1 MRYNPGKLFR
11 STAPYYARYR
21 SGYPP
26 EFFDHLVTRFS
37 LDGTQQV
44 LDLGCGTGQIAL
56 PLATHVRHVLAVD
69 PEPSMLAEG
78 QRLARDSDIDDVD
91 WIVGDSYRL
100 SELDLPDLTLV
111 TMGAAFHWMDRSAIL
126 RDLDRRVLPTGAVV
140 VVSGGIPETLTP
152 PPWIDTI
159 TAIRTKYLGP
169 QRRAGSSTYSHPDEG
184 HVDVLRRSPF
194 SHVETVEWTW
204 TLERD
209 LDSLIGLQFSYSFS
223 APAQFD
229 NEEQRAAFER
239 DLRDALTEQ
248 FPSGTFPE
256 SIRTEALIATRP

>member
-1 MRYNPGKLFR
+1 MRYNPDVLFR

-26 EFFDHLVTRFS
+26 ELFQHLGTRFS
-37 LDGTQQV
+37 LDGTQQA

-56 PLATHVRHVLAVD
+56 PLAAYVGRVLAID
-69 PEPSMLAEG
+69 PESGMLTEG
-78 QRLARDSDIDDVD
+78 QRLAEDRDIDNID

-111 TMGAAFHWMDRSAIL
+111 TIGAAFHWMDRSTVL
-126 RDLDRRVLPTGAVV
+126 QDLDRLVLPTGAVV
-140 VVSGGIPETLTP
+140 ITSGGMLETQTP
-152 PPWIDTI
+152 PPWNDII

-169 QRRAGSSTYSHPDEG
+169 ARRAGSTTYSHPAEG
-184 HVDVLRRSPF
+184 HTDVLRRSPF
-194 SHVETVEWTW
+194 SHVQTVEWNW

-229 NEEQRAAFER
+229 SGEQRAAFER

-248 FPSGTFPE
+248 FPSRTFPE
-256 SIRTEALIATRP
+256 SVHTEALIATRL